1 MHALLIF
8 ISSLGTAYVVSRRT
22 DRGFYTLADLAIGIF
37 AGLAG
42 LGMAD
47 LLRVEG
53 ADWQLGLPIFI
64 ACALVFGL
72 ESLPRRPSWR

>member
-1 MHALLIF
+1 MHTFLIF
-8 ISSLGTAYVVSRRT
+8 IASFGTTYLIARRT

-47 LLRVEG
+47 LLRAEG
-53 ADWQLGLPIFI
+53 TDWQLGLPIFI